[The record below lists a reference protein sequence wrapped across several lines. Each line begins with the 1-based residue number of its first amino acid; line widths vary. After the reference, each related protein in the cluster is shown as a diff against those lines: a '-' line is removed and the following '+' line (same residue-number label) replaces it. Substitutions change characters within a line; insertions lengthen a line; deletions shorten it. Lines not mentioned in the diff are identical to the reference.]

1 MRNSGKIRNFS
12 GSIQY
17 VTISFVNEK
26 GIPCNA
32 RRGSRTPSIK
42 TMETTISLG
51 IVLFYCDSSRTF
63 FLLIRVEG
71 E

>member
-1 MRNSGKIRNFS
+1 MK
-12 GSIQY
+12 
-17 VTISFVNEK
+17 E

-51 IVLFYCDSSRTF
+51 IVLFFIVTVQERSF
-63 FLLIRVEG
+63 FLFVVEK
-71 E
+71 ENE